1 MIIEWSVGFYR
12 PYLRTVEGNLTLRGI
27 FGHVDIWGWTADGT
41 WLFLDPQSLG
51 SRVHVCHAYD
61 DVQAQLKARY
71 DLCDLILRIPADDPK
86 FLIPI
91 FPPLTCAS
99 MCGHLLG
106 IRALLPSTLRRK
118 LLAKGA
124 EVVHG
129 QETKGRRSARQGGAA
144 A

>member
-1 MIIEWSVGFYR
+1 MIQEWSVGFHK
-12 PYLRTVEGNLTLRGI
+12 PYLRDTDGRLTIRGI

-41 WLFLDPQSLG
+41 WLFIDPQSLG
-51 SRVHVCHAYD
+51 SRVYVCHAYE
-61 DVQAQLKARY
+61 DVEAQIKTRFAM
-71 DLCDLILRIPADDPK
+71 CELILRVPADEPK

-106 IRALLPSTLRRK
+106 IRALLPATLRRK

-129 QETKGRRSARQGGAA
+129 QAKNPAGRSG
-144 A
+144 